1 MLVLTRTRPGPLRP
15 RGHIASD
22 TSCCCAFPST
32 EDRQLSCRRLFE
44 MTRELRC
51 ADLIP
56 GCDFVAH
63 GTHDSDVMKKAAE
76 HAKRAHRMIAIGME
90 VEKKAR
96 AAIRDVVGEL
106 AAGR

>member
-1 MLVLTRTRPGPLRP
+1 
-15 RGHIASD
+15 
-22 TSCCCAFPST
+22 
-32 EDRQLSCRRLFE
+32 

-56 GCDFVAH
+56 GCDFVVH

-76 HAKRAHRMIAIGME
+76 HAKRAHRNGRDWDGGR
-90 VEKKAR
+90 KKAR
-96 AAIRDVVGEL
+96 EAIRDVVGEL